1 MGNAEET
8 SSLLLQVGET
18 VRAILRRKSGLS
30 LRDDDPRPEN
40 QEAVELVHDVILR
53 LWERQSTTPG
63 AAWDDLGSYAARVTY
78 NAWSD
83 HLREKYPKRASL
95 KNRLR
100 YFTSHQARYASWN
113 ASDGEL
119 LIGLHGWQ
127 LSSRV
132 PVGDARVA
140 APVPMLV
147 SGPVDRWRAQRHW
160 CGGSR
165 GRCSTAPGAWRG
177 P

>member
-83 HLREKYPKRASL
+83 HQQAALARHPHRLSL
-95 KNRLR
+95 AGAEQVTHLVGYRVG
-100 YFTSHQARYASWN
+100 Q
-113 ASDGEL
+113 
-119 LIGLHGWQ
+119 
-127 LSSRV
+127 SRT
-132 PVGDARVA
+132 
-140 APVPMLV
+140 
-147 SGPVDRWRAQRHW
+147 QR
-160 CGGSR
+160 
-165 GRCSTAPGAWRG
+165 RCSLHEFAG
-177 P
+177 